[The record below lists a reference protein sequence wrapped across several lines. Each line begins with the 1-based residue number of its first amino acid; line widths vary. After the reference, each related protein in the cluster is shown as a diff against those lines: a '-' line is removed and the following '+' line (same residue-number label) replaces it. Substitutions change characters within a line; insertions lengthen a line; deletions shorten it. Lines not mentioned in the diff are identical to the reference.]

1 MFSANVTNRDPAE
14 ILLKIT
20 ADREFPLF
28 SISSHFL
35 LGGGSATLASGVAVK
50 VWLMYVLRQLWW
62 WLRRSVAT
70 GQNRARSEATESVAV
85 GSLWLPSR

>member
-28 SISSHFL
+28 SISSLL
-35 LGGGSATLASGVAVK
+35 LGGGSATA
-50 VWLMYVLRQLWW
+50 
-62 WLRRSVAT
+62 
-70 GQNRARSEATESVAV
+70 
-85 GSLWLPSR
+85 

>member
-35 LGGGSATLASGVAVK
+35 LGGGSATAS
-50 VWLMYVLRQLWW
+50 
-62 WLRRSVAT
+62 S
-70 GQNRARSEATESVAV
+70 
-85 GSLWLPSR
+85 